1 MDETEIKPLISCSL
15 TYERNGVKHEKT
27 NAVLFSGS
35 IAFSA
40 PGFSSTVR
48 LNTIDGVSAKD
59 YRVYIKKSGGDI
71 TLSMIG
77 HLYEDFA
84 SKFIRAYNEV
94 IFSDSLMKE
103 TVHFEADGQYVSPGG
118 ETGRAVFRICETAL
132 VILPDTHG
140 LARIPL
146 SMIAD
151 TNVSPY
157 RFEITDRLERRF
169 VIQKLGQTTDPFMNA
184 YKRRLA
190 ELIKQTR
197 ERLSEICPAGDALAS
212 LLMEGMVAKLS
223 DVRRAD
229 PRFAGAIDE
238 KLASSDISQ
247 EYGYLKSVSSDL
259 AIGVKRGLMGELTG
273 ESILILAP
281 VFDKNIMFMESLG
294 DTAAATY
301 AFRLSPDGSFQ
312 AAQWDDFLLRFN
324 YSMLSVNFRREPI
337 YLSDEALRSEKYEQY
352 NQTLRRVPGLN
363 QLREL
368 FAGRV
373 IHSGF
378 ESWKKAMDS
387 YIK

>member
-1 MDETEIKPLISCSL
+1 MEEAEVKPLIGCSL
-15 TYERNGVKHEKT
+15 AYERNGEKHDKT
-27 NAVLFSGS
+27 NAVLFPDSVV
-35 IAFSA
+35 FSA
-40 PGFSSTVR
+40 PGFSSTVK
-48 LNTIDGVSAKD
+48 LNTIDGVHAKD
-59 YRVYIKKSGGDI
+59 YRVYIRTSGGDI

-94 IFSDSLMKE
+94 VFGDSLMEE
-103 TVHFEADGQYVSPGG
+103 TVHFEADGQYVSPES
-118 ETGRAVFRICETAL
+118 ETSHAVFRICETAL

-140 LARIPL
+140 LLRIPL
-146 SMIAD
+146 SMIAN
-151 TNVSPY
+151 TNLSPY
-157 RFEITDRLERRF
+157 RFEITDKLGRRF
-169 VIQKLGQTTDPFMNA
+169 VIQKLGQITDPFMRA
-184 YKRRLA
+184 YKTRLA
-190 ELIKQTR
+190 QLIKQTR
-197 ERLSEICPAGDALAS
+197 ERLGEISPAGDTLAA

-223 DVRRAD
+223 DVRKAD
-229 PRFAGAIDE
+229 ARFADAIDG

-259 AIGVKRGLMGELTG
+259 AIGIKRGLMGELTG
-273 ESILILAP
+273 ESIFVLAP

-301 AFRLSPDGSFQ
+301 AFKLSPNGTFP
-312 AAQWDDFLLRFN
+312 AAQWDDFLLSFN

-337 YLSDEALRSEKYEQY
+337 YLSGEALKAEKYEQY
-352 NQTLRRVPGLN
+352 GQALRRVPGLSK
-363 QLREL
+363 LRES

>member
-1 MDETEIKPLISCSL
+1 MEETEIKPLISCSL
-15 TYERNGVKHEKT
+15 TYERNGAKYDKT
-27 NAVLFSGS
+27 SAVLFPDSVT
-35 IAFSA
+35 FNA
-40 PGFSSTVR
+40 PGFSSTVK

-59 YRVYIKKSGGDI
+59 YRVYVKISGGDI

-84 SKFIRAYNEV
+84 LKFIRAYNEV
-94 IFSDSLMKE
+94 VFSDALMKE
-103 TVHFEADGQYVSPGG
+103 SVHFEADGRYISPEN
-118 ETGRAVFRICETAL
+118 ETGHAVFRICETAL

-140 LARIPL
+140 LARIPFG
-146 SMIAD
+146 MIAN
-151 TNVSPY
+151 TSLSPY
-157 RFEITDRLERRF
+157 RFEITDKLGRRF
-169 VIQKLGQTTDPFMNA
+169 VIQKLGQITDPFMKA
-184 YKRRLA
+184 YETRLS

-197 ERLSEICPAGDALAS
+197 GRLSEISPVDDALAS

-223 DVRRAD
+223 DVRQTA
-229 PRFAGAIDE
+229 PRFAEAVDE
-238 KLASSDISQ
+238 KLASSDLSQ
-247 EYGYLKSVSSDL
+247 EYGYLKSISSDL

-273 ESILILAP
+273 ESVIILAP
-281 VFDKNIMFMESLG
+281 VFDKNIIFMESLG

-301 AFRLSPDGSFQ
+301 AFKLSAEGSFS

-337 YLSDEALRSEKYEQY
+337 YLSEEALGSEKYVQY
-352 NQTLRRVPGLN
+352 NQALRRVPGLLK
-363 QLREL
+363 LRES

-378 ESWKKAMDS
+378 ESWKKAVDS